1 MKTAKQEV
9 KQVSQTLGESPRF
22 GPFSGKQF
30 VALTG
35 AFSAVFGVSF
45 LLFGIDI
52 FWSVSASL
60 WAGLSIAFLSGDHPH
75 VFWSKLYPGV
85 PYWVRGY
92 ARYSSPQEKKKLGNK
107 KVKVTRSSS
116 KRLHPFE
123 DGLDLT
129 TMVRL
134 SRGSQQ
140 IGAYLLSKKSLLND
154 NTKLQLVF
162 GYSCVGF
169 HPLFNSSEQVEA
181 FAKAFESGCKDIPQG
196 EKFTFRWSSFCDDSD
211 AKEHLLK
218 RLQTPVSPENEFLD
232 WAQLARIQELTKE
245 QSRKN
250 INLNIYTTY
259 TISFGGEES
268 GDPLDKFLGKVGNFL
283 QRRFTKSGGNEIT
296 RKRLSKILDKAFDVS
311 TRHQQIL
318 DSIGLSPQVK
328 TEKQLWK
335 ELCQNI
341 GTKKVDVP
349 HTLILDETGLREEFA
364 TGVKV
369 DENKDPLRLI
379 VESEAHLAS
388 VLLNNGAPFAD
399 RRWVY
404 LPSTLDSKKYV
415 GVMVLSRKPEV
426 FASTAAQVRFLW
438 DIFSRNTISDVELS
452 VEISQ
457 ANRGLIR
464 SSQQMITR
472 RSRTLD
478 LNVQQRKSVDVSAQI
493 NTERSVEAQQ
503 QLYTGDVP
511 ENLSLVVLVY
521 RNTPESVDDACRTIS
536 GYINQPAELTR
547 ETEYAWLIWLQTLL
561 VRLEPTLVSPYNRRL
576 TFFTSEVQGLI
587 CAVQTA
593 SSDDQGFE
601 LIADEGNSPVKIDF
615 SKTKNVLIIGTTGS
629 GKSVLAA
636 PIIGECL
643 ALGMSVLIIDLPND
657 DGTGTFGDYTPF
669 FGGFYFDISRES
681 NNLVQPLDLTNV
693 PSDERSERK
702 KAHRNDVHLIV
713 TQLVQGSQ
721 GEQVF
726 DGFLAHTIESVIP
739 LGIKAFYDDVE
750 IQKRFEAA
758 MSDGIGTPAW
768 DDTPTLADMEPFFSR
783 EKIDLDYED
792 ENVDKAL
799 NFIRLRLRYWKA
811 SAVGDAI
818 CKPSTFRTNAKLITF
833 ALTNLQ
839 SGKDAEVFGMSA
851 YIAASRQ
858 SLSSPN
864 SVFFMDEASVLLRF
878 AALSR
883 LVGRKCA
890 TARKSGCRIILAA
903 QDVVSI
909 AKSEA
914 GEQILQNMPCR
925 LIGRIV
931 PGAAQS
937 FSTIL
942 GIPKHIID
950 NNETFRPNVK
960 QLYTLWLLD
969 YNNKYIRCRYYPSY
983 AVLALTANSREEQAA
998 RDRFKEMYTDK
1009 FEWVSKFSKYYLDCI
1024 KQGQPL

>member
-1 MKTAKQEV
+1 MKTAKQEI
-9 KQVSQTLGESPRF
+9 KQISQTLGESPRF

-162 GYSCVGF
+162 GYSCIGF
-169 HPLFNSSEQVEA
+169 HPLFNSEEQVSA
-181 FAKAFESGCKDIPQG
+181 FSSAFESGCKDIPQG

-211 AKEHLLK
+211 AKENLLN
-218 RLQTPVSPENEFLD
+218 RLKNPVSPESEFLD
-232 WAQLARIQELTKE
+232 WAQLARIQELTSL

-250 INLNIYTTY
+250 ISLNIYTTY

-283 QRRFTKSGGNEIT
+283 QRRFTKSGGHEIT
-296 RKRLSKILDKAFDVS
+296 RKRLSKILDKAFEVS

-318 DSIGLSPQVK
+318 DSMGLSPQVK

-341 GTKKVDVP
+341 GTKKIDVP

-379 VESEAHLAS
+379 VESEAHLTN
-388 VLLNNGAPFAD
+388 VLLNNGVPFAD

-404 LPSTLDSKKYV
+404 LPTTLDSKKYV

-503 QLYTGDVP
+503 RLYTGDVP

-576 TFFTSEVQGLI
+576 TFFTSEIQGLI

-593 SSDDQGFE
+593 SSDERGFE

-615 SKTKNVLIIGTTGS
+615 SSTKNVLIIGTTGS
-629 GKSVLAA
+629 GKSVLVASMIA
-636 PIIGECL
+636 ECL

-657 DGTGTFGDYTPF
+657 DGSGTFGDFTPY
-669 FGGFYFDISRES
+669 FGGFYFDISKES
-681 NNLVQPLDLTNV
+681 NNLVQPLDLTNI
-693 PSDERSERK
+693 PDEEERLERTK
-702 KAHRNDVHLIV
+702 THRNDVILIV
-713 TQLVQGSQ
+713 SQLVLGS
-721 GEQVF
+721 QVF
-726 DGFLAHTIESVIP
+726 DGFLAQTIESVIP
-739 LGIKAFYDDVE
+739 LGIKAFYNAPE
-750 IQKRFEAA
+750 IQQRFRDAWRDGLGSAA
-758 MSDGIGTPAW
+758 WA
-768 DDTPTLADMEPFFSR
+768 DTPTLADMEQFFAQ
-783 EKIDLDYED
+783 KHIDLGYED
-792 ENVDKAL
+792 ENVEKAL
-799 NFIRLRLRYWKA
+799 NFIRLRLQFWKA
-811 SAVGDAI
+811 SSVGEAI
-818 CKPSTFRTNAKLITF
+818 CKPSTFDTDAKLITF

-878 AALSR
+878 NALSR

-890 TARKSGCRIILAA
+890 TARKSGSRVFLAA

-914 GEQILQNMPCR
+914 GEQVLQNMPCR

-937 FSTIL
+937 FSNIL

-969 YNNKYIRCRYYPSY
+969 YNNKYIRCRYYPSS
-983 AVLALTANSREEQAA
+983 AVLALTANSREEQSA

-1009 FEWVSKFSKYYLDCI
+1009 FEWVSEFSKYYLDCI